1 MKILSACSALLSV
14 AAVNSGAKA
23 ITAEALRTQRLSR
36 VRILWLKTELL
47 HPVDKGGKIRTYNM
61 LKALKRNHRI
71 TYLTLDDGTAN
82 DEARALASEYCDE
95 LVCVPHRRREKFTT
109 GFYFE
114 LMLNLASNL
123 PYAIKKYESPEMRRE
138 IEKRISGFDVLVC
151 DFLAPAVN
159 VPRDLDCA
167 TVLFQHNVEAMIWKR
182 HHEVQT
188 NPAKKTYL
196 LRQWRKMFD
205 FEARTCPRFDCVV
218 AVSREDREMMQQQ
231 YGVENVYDVP
241 TGVDTDFFRPSAER
255 QPAGAHKPHN
265 LVFTGSM
272 DWLPNEDAI
281 RYFTDTVMPRI
292 KQTVPDVTLTVVG
305 RDPYPAL
312 VELSKRDP
320 SVIVTGRVED
330 VRPYMEE
337 AAVYIVPLRI
347 GGGTRLKIYEAMA
360 MQKAIVSTSIGA
372 EGLPVT
378 DGNEIVLAD
387 TPESF
392 ANAVVRLL
400 QDRGLA
406 DAIGKQAAARV
417 RAEFGWDTVGDSFA
431 AICEGA
437 MDHKKA
443 QRAQEAEMSL
453 P

>member
-1 MKILSACSALLSV
+1 M
-14 AAVNSGAKA
+14 
-23 ITAEALRTQRLSR
+23 
-36 VRILWLKTELL
+36 RILWLKTELL

-61 LKALKRNHRI
+61 LKALKRNHQI
-71 TYLTLDDGTAN
+71 TYLTLDDGTAD

-114 LMLNLASNL
+114 LMLNLASDL
-123 PYAIKKYESPEMRRE
+123 PYAIKKYESAEMRRE
-138 IEKRISGFDVLVC
+138 IEKRVSGFDVLVC

-159 VPRDLDCA
+159 VPRELDCA

-188 NPAKKTYL
+188 NAAKKTYL
-196 LRQWRKMFD
+196 FRQWRKMFD
-205 FEARTCPRFDCVV
+205 FEARTCPQFDCVV

-241 TGVDTDFFRPSAER
+241 TGVDTDFFRPSAS
-255 QPAGAHKPHN
+255 AGAVKPHS

-281 RYFTDTVMPRI
+281 RYFTETVMPRI

-330 VRPYMEE
+330 VRPYMDE

-347 GGGTRLKIYEAMA
+347 GGGTRLKIYEGMA
-360 MQKAIVSTSIGA
+360 MEKAIVSTSIGA
-372 EGLPVT
+372 EGLPVI
-378 DGNEIVLAD
+378 DGKEIVLAD
-387 TPESF
+387 TPEAF
-392 ANAVVRLL
+392 
-400 QDRGLA
+400 A
-406 DAIGKQAAARV
+406 DAVIKLFKDENLAREIGQQAAARV
-417 RAEFGWDTVGDSFA
+417 RMDFGWESVSDCFA
-431 AICEGA
+431 GICERYIF
-437 MDHKKA
+437 
-443 QRAQEAEMSL
+443 QQENA
-453 P
+453 